1 MLKIENI
8 SFGYSRRKPRV
19 LTDFSLSVESGGVYG
34 LLGRNGAGKSTLLY
48 LIAGALTPGGGQ
60 VIFKGEN
67 TRRRLPLT
75 LSDIFLVPEEFTL
88 PSVTLREYARAN
100 SRFYPNFS
108 FEDLDRHIATFEL
121 SLSDNLGSMS
131 MGQKKKAYMCF
142 ALAANTSLLM
152 MDEPTNGLD
161 IPGKS
166 AFRRFIASSMNDDRA
181 IIISTHQ
188 VRDIDR
194 LLDHVVIMENSRVLL
209 DRPVSEITSRLSFA
223 VTDNKDTVDH
233 ALYSQP
239 SLGGYNVII
248 PNPGGEETAL
258 NLESL
263 FELAL
268 KNPDLL
274 NSQFV

>member
-48 LIAGALTPGGGQ
+48 LIAGALTPGSGQ

-209 DRPVSEITSRLSFA
+209 DRSVSEITSRLSFA
-223 VTDNKDTVDH
+223 VTDNKDTVDR

-239 SLGGYNVII
+239 SLGGYNVIM

>member
-8 SFGYSRRKPRV
+8 SFGCSRRKPRV

-48 LIAGALTPGGGQ
+48 LIAGALTPGSGQ

-194 LLDHVVIMENSRVLL
+194 LLDHVVIMENSRVLI
-209 DRPVSEITSRLSFA
+209 DRSVREITSRMSFV
-223 VTDNKDTVDH
+223 VTDNKDAADR

-239 SLGGYNVII
+239 SLGGYNVIM

-258 NLESL
+258 NLELL

-268 KNPDLL
+268 KNSDLL

>member
-8 SFGYSRRKPRV
+8 SFGYSRRKSRV

-48 LIAGALTPGGGQ
+48 LIAGALTPGSGQ

-223 VTDNKDTVDH
+223 VTDNKDIVDH

>member
-8 SFGYSRRKPRV
+8 SFGYSRRKSRV

-48 LIAGALTPGGGQ
+48 LIAGALTPGSGQ

-223 VTDNKDTVDH
+223 VTDNKDTVDR

>member
-1 MLKIENI
+1 M
-8 SFGYSRRKPRV
+8 SR
-19 LTDFSLSVESGGVYG
+19 GGVYG

-48 LIAGALTPGGGQ
+48 LIAGALTPGSGQ

-194 LLDHVVIMENSRVLL
+194 LLDHVVIMENSRVLI
-209 DRPVSEITSRLSFA
+209 DRSVREITSRMSFV
-223 VTDNKDTVDH
+223 VTDNKDAADR

-239 SLGGYNVII
+239 SLGGYNVIM

-258 NLESL
+258 NLELL

-268 KNPDLL
+268 KNSDLL

>member
-48 LIAGALTPGGGQ
+48 LIAGALTPGSGQ

-194 LLDHVVIMENSRVLL
+194 LLDHVVIMENSRVLI
-209 DRPVSEITSRLSFA
+209 DRSVREITSRMSFV
-223 VTDNKDTVDH
+223 VTDNKDAADR

-239 SLGGYNVII
+239 SLGGYNVIM

-258 NLESL
+258 NLELL

-268 KNPDLL
+268 KNSDLL